1 MKYYKKKS
9 PFLKIEFILD
19 HSEKKKTNVMTHKI
33 ISTISNHEP
42 RRDASIYDQTF
53 LFLFKPTFFSFTA
66 KKVHH
71 DLNTFEIRSD

>member
-1 MKYYKKKS
+1 
-9 PFLKIEFILD
+9 
-19 HSEKKKTNVMTHKI
+19 MTHKI

-66 KKVHH
+66 KKSTSRFKH
-71 DLNTFEIRSD
+71 IRNSIRLAEGAKRGKNINSGWNGRSRKSFFHV

>member
-1 MKYYKKKS
+1 
-9 PFLKIEFILD
+9 
-19 HSEKKKTNVMTHKI
+19 MTHKI

-66 KKVHH
+66 KNVHH